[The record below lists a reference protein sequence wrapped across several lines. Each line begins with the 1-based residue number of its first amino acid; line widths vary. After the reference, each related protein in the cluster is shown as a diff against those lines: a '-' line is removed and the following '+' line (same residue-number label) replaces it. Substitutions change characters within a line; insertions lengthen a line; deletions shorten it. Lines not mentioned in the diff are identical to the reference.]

1 MFTFKLKKIEDH
13 AVKNAAYAIKQQ
25 IDDNKEVF
33 VEVFSAYSKMLKISN
48 YYSQF
53 ISAHDTTSSL
63 FAIFSLILSDSSKSN
78 LTNKFTVIDSWPYIV
93 LNSEHL
99 SENSS
104 NTLRIW
110 NDFTYY
116 LEKALNITSIILAG
130 FENAK
135 ILITDL
141 TRKDSVANKYF
152 SSFKKVNKFIE
163 TFKIVQRRL
172 TTMHDKIR
180 SFAESINKEP
190 TLAQLACISDIIQS
204 CGANGSENFMNLF
217 GITPI
222 NKFFLN

>member
-1 MFTFKLKKIEDH
+1 
-13 AVKNAAYAIKQQ
+13 
-25 IDDNKEVF
+25 
-33 VEVFSAYSKMLKISN
+33 MLKISN